1 MNLRE
6 SGRCTNRAEKASCRS
21 GAGADSEAVEAEH
34 GAEIRAS
41 LSFLGLKR
49 NAGRVRHSVDRVE
62 QADDRGGIDKP
73 FWAQS
78 PQQLGARAGQHRL
91 VLIENGFGE
100 AHEQPAVRHAS
111 IPCGRT
117 GHSAQIIVSILGQAA
132 RTEQQ
137 GVTGGSIETL
147 VQG

>member
-34 GAEIRAS
+34 GAEIRSS

-49 NAGRVRHSVDRVE
+49 DAGRIGHSVDRIE

-78 PQQLGARAGQHRL
+78 PQQLGARAGHRRL

-100 AHEQPAVRHAS
+100 AHEQR
-111 IPCGRT
+111 PCGT
-117 GHSAQIIVSILGQAA
+117 PASPAA
-132 RTEQQ
+132 AP
-137 GVTGGSIETL
+137 VTALRS
-147 VQG
+147 

>member
-1 MNLRE
+1 MYH
-6 SGRCTNRAEKASCRS
+6 RAENANYRS
-21 GAGADSEAVEAEH
+21 GAGADSEAVEAER
-34 GAEIRAS
+34 GAEISAS
-41 LSFLGLKR
+41 PGFLGLKR
-49 NAGRVRHSVDRVE
+49 DAGRVGHSVDRIE
-62 QADDRGGIDKP
+62 QADHRRGIDKP

-78 PQQLGARAGQHRL
+78 PQQLGARAGQRRL

-111 IPCGRT
+111 IPCRRS
-117 GHSAQIIVSILGQAA
+117 GHSAQIIVSILGRAA

-137 GVTGGSIETL
+137 SVTGGSIETL